1 MIASTS
7 LKAYRELKTLGRDQ
21 QTLYDKVLWFE
32 NAPYGLPSRRDL
44 ATALDWE
51 TSRVAARVNDLIRYG
66 YLKEQGTKTDKN
78 TGKTVKCLTT
88 ASPVDAHV
96 VQIVKYRKVVKHV
109 AIRWMD
115 SDD

>member
-1 MIASTS
+1 MTAAPTS
-7 LKAYRELKTLGRDQ
+7 VEAYRSLRTLGRDQ

-32 NAPYGLPSRRDL
+32 NTPYGLPSRRDL

-51 TSRVAARVNDLIRYG
+51 TSKVAARVNDLIRYG
-66 YLKEQGTKTDKN
+66 YLKEQGDKMDKT
-78 TGKTVKCLTT
+78 TGKRVKCLST
-88 ASPVDAHV
+88 ASPVDA
-96 VQIVKYRKVVKHV
+96 KVVKHV